1 MLLNATVCVYCC
13 PRLTSD
19 PEMKEP
25 IMQLVACTGQ
35 GGSSDPGSLCQMP
48 WQQSQAFL
56 SGKWLVCVCVDVCVC
71 VCVCVCTSMWEE
83 EGFTRGA
90 EA

>member
-13 PRLTSD
+13 PQLTSD

-71 VCVCVCTSMWEE
+71 VCTSMWEE